1 MSWHKR
7 TALMVL
13 SVLLIGLSAGLPSAQ
28 AKTTS
33 TFTDRHHEARP
44 GLDIQLVHVDN
55 GSRIVVTVT
64 LGDLK
69 RREAGGLGV
78 YFDTSGVASRG
89 VV

>member
-1 MSWHKR
+1 
-7 TALMVL
+7 
-13 SVLLIGLSAGLPSAQ
+13 
-28 AKTTS
+28 
-33 TFTDRHHEARP
+33 
-44 GLDIQLVHVDN
+44 
-55 GSRIVVTVT
+55 VTVT